1 MEKIVKE
8 YIKPNIKVNDFI
20 SRNHLLGWEIGE
32 GSTEEQLG
40 HNPSPGDLEDPDFQ
54 SKGNNVWENEF
65 PK

>member
-1 MEKIVKE
+1 MEKTVKE

-40 HNPSPGDLEDPDFQ
+40 TGPSPGDIDDPSIQ
-54 SKGNNVWENEF
+54 SKSFNVWEY
-65 PK
+65 